1 MKTAVMT
8 EEKLAREDEIDK
20 VKDTVKEVYAEKF
33 AGHEEEAQFLKEVKQ
48 IAEDLEKDV
57 VRELITIDKIRP
69 DGRQLDEIRPLA
81 SEVGL
86 LPRVHGSGLFTR
98 GQTQALS
105 ACTLAPLGEHQIIDG
120 LGVEESKRFIHH
132 YNFLNFLLVRL
143 VVLAHQGVVKS
154 VMVH

>member
-1 MKTAVMT
+1 MT
-8 EEKLAREDEIDK
+8 EEKLAREDEIDN
-20 VKDTVKEVYAEKF
+20 VKETVKEVYAEKF
-33 AGHEEEAQFLKEVKQ
+33 AGHEDEGQLLKEVKQ

-69 DGRQLDEIRPLA
+69 DGRKLDEIRPLA

-120 LGVEESKRFIHH
+120 LGVKNQNGSSTTIISRSFQ
-132 YNFLNFLLVRL
+132 LVQQDVPVL
-143 VVLAHQGVVKS
+143 QAVVRSDMAL
-154 VMVH
+154 

>member
-8 EEKLAREDEIDK
+8 EEKLAREDEIDN
-20 VKDTVKEVYAEKF
+20 VKETVKEVYAEKF
-33 AGHEEEAQFLKEVKQ
+33 AGHEDEAQLLKEVKQ

-69 DGRQLDEIRPLA
+69 DGRKLDEIRPLA

-120 LGVEESKRFIHH
+120 LG
-132 YNFLNFLLVRL
+132 
-143 VVLAHQGVVKS
+143 
-154 VMVH
+154 